1 MAESEEP
8 EEDMTESKQDEEAVT
23 KETEQRNYVNDGA
36 FVLVMAAFAYWWF
49 FEISGFSVAEF
60 TSVFLCNAFIFFL
73 IILPLMSLFGKKD

>member
-1 MAESEEP
+1 
-8 EEDMTESKQDEEAVT
+8 MTESKQDEEAVT
-23 KETEQRNYVNDGA
+23 NETEQKRNYVKDGA